1 MTSSDLVWHVTFSAE
16 APYMNMYKRNLL
28 TNPDNHRSF
37 SLGQVGFWVNWVK
50 IYILTSSDPKKISI
64 QKTELYFM
72 KTVMMI
78 MMTDF
83 DVPRSFQ

>member
-1 MTSSDLVWHVTFSAE
+1 MTSSDPVWHVTFSAG
-16 APYMNMYKRNLL
+16 ATYMYMVKGNLL
-28 TNPDNHRSF
+28 TNFENHQSF
-37 SLGQVGFWVNWVK
+37 FLGQVGFWVKWVK

-72 KTVMMI
+72 KTVMMN